1 MLAPL
6 RRTLTRLPRSSSS
19 VASTQPRISTSP
31 PLPPP
36 RQQSLERAGRLVAEA
51 QEIIRPNY
59 SGRNPPDLFTQA
71 DYNAWYT
78 AGHAYDKLNRSV
90 HRIHLKEQG
99 VLPASR
105 ASIAHFT
112 KGLARGRAILDATP
126 LLSPNERRVLN
137 NERAFYRNL
146 GVKSPQAD
154 HPIEVCEMK
163 GAIAAVP
170 LTDRKEAEK
179 IGGDVV
185 RNQEMTLM
193 SQQANL
199 SKTQVICHALSAIEE
214 GKSQK
219 EINEA
224 VKNGI
229 SRLAP
234 TKRAEFREVLVSVIQ
249 ARDDVLNKFE
259 KNNPT
264 EAASTSGVTLIERMG
279 SITTA
284 LTAGYDWLL
293 SQLPH
298 GAPDPVSRTREA
310 SEGTPPS
317 RAAPLSRSGSAA
329 HPASRVGSAATS
341 TGSSA
346 ANSNPTP
353 SPGNWAVGGYRKTRR
368 QRKAPRSKTRH
379 KKVIKVNH

>member
-1 MLAPL
+1 M
-6 RRTLTRLPRSSSS
+6 
-19 VASTQPRISTSP
+19 
-31 PLPPP
+31 
-36 RQQSLERAGRLVAEA
+36 
-51 QEIIRPNY
+51 
-59 SGRNPPDLFTQA
+59 
-71 DYNAWYT
+71 
-78 AGHAYDKLNRSV
+78 
-90 HRIHLKEQG
+90 
-99 VLPASR
+99 
-105 ASIAHFT
+105 
-112 KGLARGRAILDATP
+112 
-126 LLSPNERRVLN
+126 
-137 NERAFYRNL
+137 
-146 GVKSPQAD
+146 KSPQAD

-185 RNQEMTLM
+185 RNQEMTIM

-214 GKSQK
+214 GKDQK
-219 EINEA
+219 EINEE

-264 EAASTSGVTLIERMG
+264 EAASTSGVTLIERMD

-284 LTAGYDWLL
+284 LNAGYDWLL

-298 GAPDPVSRTREA
+298 GAPDPISRTREA
-310 SEGTPPS
+310 SEGRPPS
-317 RAAPLSRSGSAA
+317 RAAPLSRAGSASSQPLSGS
-329 HPASRVGSAATS
+329 SSAATS
-341 TGSSA
+341 VTEAEPEAEANPVA
-346 ANSNPTP
+346 ASPVVTP
-353 SPGNWAVGGYRKTRR
+353 DHRLDGGYRKTRR